1 MTTDYV
7 LVSAKN
13 SFKHEVADK
22 LSKIEGII
30 DVEPLVTE
38 ETEMADPFFK
48 DFDLIFKIHLDS
60 TEDIKKII
68 HEKINTIQGI
78 EKIKIFSK

>member
-1 MTTDYV
+1 MVNDYI
-7 LVSAKN
+7 LVSTKN

-30 DVEPLVTE
+30 NVGPLAIE
-38 ETEMADPFFK
+38 ETEMVDPFFE
-48 DFDLIFKIHLDS
+48 DFNLIAKIHVDS
-60 TEDIKKII
+60 SKDIKKII
-68 HEKINTIQGI
+68 HEKINTIKGI

>member
-1 MTTDYV
+1 MATDYV
-7 LVSAKN
+7 LVSTKN

-30 DVEPLVTE
+30 DVEPLAIE
-38 ETEMADPFFK
+38 ETEMADPFFE
-48 DFDLIFKIHLDS
+48 DFDLIAKIHLD
-60 TEDIKKII
+60 TTDDIKKII

-78 EKIKIFSK
+78 EKIKIYSK